1 MKCAPVTSGYV
12 PQHQDCGPIL
22 RQGADDAVWALNPCS
37 GAAAHRF
44 ERIVQDLPSHLA
56 HIPPTVGF
64 LLCAI
69 AYDCVLAEGDL
80 IAMAQATSSAV
91 PPTVGSRVSW
101 TSTRE
106 GYVHLDARCL
116 SVRSRLIAR
125 RLPPQV
131 DWPATLTELRGFLRK
146 NYPDVD
152 NTDGAQVLPKV
163 LIDARTWWYL
173 HLPLCLFSHV
183 QGAVRMPILDEAV
196 LRRLESETA
205 QLAFQHTPS
214 DETLGAAHDH
224 ALDELLDIPSK
235 DQLAHPKHTICQ
247 IQSIFSIGTNLAG
260 LRLAT
265 YLNARELRDK
275 LTLAIDL
282 MRSEGWVASVLLS
295 WAVHLLNVGS
305 VRKAN
310 PAISTLA
317 AYVNILLEPLAT
329 TLRQLKYPPA
339 LYSQDDWVKLFEEL
353 RQHTTSGQH
362 AAALASLHHW
372 AVRTYGC
379 DPMPDV
385 MFQTVE
391 ATRVHTN
398 LIWPHEQQRA
408 LELAA
413 TVSPD
418 ERVCRQVQVM
428 LALGSGGL
436 FRVGDLPGLTTKDL
450 QEAGS
455 GLRVHL
461 NPGRGI
467 HGGKSRASRRIVRL
481 HDPALIGLINQ
492 WRVRRNLE
500 SGLGPNEALLLFGD
514 PHTPRKLYRVGHCI
528 RLVNDILRRA
538 TGDDSVSFHSL
549 RHAGATARA
558 YTLLTQA
565 QSLSAVSPLDE
576 LCHEMGHATRQ
587 TLWSTYFHLPE
598 FALRKASDLIPA
610 IAALSAEEA
619 AFWLALT
626 PAALRQRACR
636 AASESVQTADL
647 YLQWVQQLADGASPT
662 LRRPGECRA
671 FQQPAATPPLT
682 NASKDLH
689 WVRQALAVIA
699 QGSTS
704 EAACMLLSCA
714 PEDLRLLCL
723 AIQLALGSLTTV
735 GRNQSSPLLLASADT
750 DHALAWARQQ
760 ITRQHLA
767 FDLGSNALLHVLAI
781 FLEQNAHTP
790 TCAEAALAWTKMRRR
805 NVLSMHDPVATQA
818 MLHLLR
824 QASFPGDALVV
835 RIQSE
840 TDSSNEGLLRTESSM
855 REIRASVQLG
865 VGASVRIERVR
876 PRRGQPD
883 LYLVVGRSRMTPG
896 ISAPSASL
904 RMCEFHGLLFSL
916 CVYQS
921 MTKGISQP

>member
-1 MKCAPVTSGYV
+1 MKCASVTSGYFL
-12 PQHQDCGPIL
+12 QHQDHGPIL

-37 GAAAHRF
+37 GAAAHSF
-44 ERIVQDLPSHLA
+44 ERFAQDLPSHLA
-56 HIPPTVGF
+56 HISPAVGF

-69 AYDCVLAEGDL
+69 GYDCVLAEGDL
-80 IAMAQATSSAV
+80 IAMAQAASSSV

-116 SVRSRLIAR
+116 SLRSRLIAR

-131 DWPATLTELRGFLRK
+131 DWPATLAELRGFLRM
-146 NYPDVD
+146 NYPEVD
-152 NTDGAQVLPKV
+152 DTDDARVLAKV
-163 LIDARTWWYL
+163 LLDARTWWYL

-196 LRRLESETA
+196 LRRLEKGTE
-205 QLAFQHTPS
+205 QRPFQHTPS
-214 DETLGAAHDH
+214 DEALGAAHDR
-224 ALDELLDIPSK
+224 ALDELLDIASNEL
-235 DQLAHPKHTICQ
+235 LAHPKQTIGQ
-247 IQSIFSIGTNLAG
+247 IQSIFSISTNRAG

-265 YLNARELRDK
+265 YLNHRDLRDK

-310 PAISTLA
+310 PAISTLS
-317 AYVNILLEPLAT
+317 AYLNALLEPLAN

-339 LYSQDDWVKLFEEL
+339 LYSQNDWVTLFEEL
-353 RQHTTSGQH
+353 RQHTPSGQH

-372 AVRTYGC
+372 AVRTHGC

-398 LIWPHEQQRA
+398 LIWPDEQQRA
-408 LELAA
+408 LDLAA

-418 ERVCRQVQVM
+418 ERVCQQVQVM

-436 FRVGDLPGLTTKDL
+436 FRIGEISGLTTTDL
-450 QEAGS
+450 QDGDN
-455 GLRVHL
+455 GLCVHVS
-461 NPGRGI
+461 PGRGV
-467 HGGKSRASRRIVRL
+467 HGGKSRAARRIVRI
-481 HDPALIGLINQ
+481 HDPALIALISQ
-492 WRVRRNLE
+492 WRVRRKLE
-500 SGLGPNEALLLFGD
+500 SRLAPNESELLFGD
-514 PHTPRKLYRVGHCI
+514 PHTPRKLYRMGHCI

-558 YTLLTQA
+558 YTLLTQP
-565 QSLSAVSPLDE
+565 QPPSAVSPVDE

-598 FALRKASDLIPA
+598 FALRKASDLIPC
-610 IAALSAEEA
+610 IASLSAEEA
-619 AFWLALT
+619 AFWLDLT

-636 AASESVQTADL
+636 AASESAPTADL
-647 YLQWVQQLADGASPT
+647 YLQWVQQLADGVSPK

-671 FQQPAATPPLT
+671 FQQPAATPPRT

-704 EAACMLLSCA
+704 EAACMLLSCT

-723 AIQLALGSLTTV
+723 SIQLTLGSLTTI
-735 GRNQSSPLLLASADT
+735 GRNQSPPLLLSSADT
-750 DHALAWARQQ
+750 DHAIEWARQQ
-760 ITRQHLA
+760 ITCQHLA

-781 FLEQNAHTP
+781 FLERNAHTP

-805 NVLSMHDPVATQA
+805 NVLSLHDPVAAQA

-824 QASFPGDALVV
+824 QASFPADALVV
-835 RIQSE
+835 RIQAE

-865 VGASVRIERVR
+865 FGASVRIERVR
-876 PRRGQPD
+876 PRRGQPKR
-883 LYLVVGRSRMTPG
+883 YLVVGRSRLAPG

-921 MTKGISQP
+921 MIKGISQP

>member
-12 PQHQDCGPIL
+12 PQHQDRGPIL
-22 RQGADDAVWALNPCS
+22 RQRADDAVWALNPCS

-80 IAMAQATSSAV
+80 IAMAQATSSAM

-116 SVRSRLIAR
+116 SLRSRLIAR

-131 DWPATLTELRGFLRK
+131 DWPATLTELRGFLRT
-146 NYPDVD
+146 NYPEVD
-152 NTDGAQVLPKV
+152 YTDDTRVLAKV

-196 LRRLESETA
+196 LRRLESGTA

-214 DETLGAAHDH
+214 DEALGAAQDH
-224 ALDELLDIPSK
+224 ALDELLDIASNGL
-235 DQLAHPKHTICQ
+235 LAHPKQTICQ
-247 IQSIFSIGTNLAG
+247 IQSIFSISTNRAG

-275 LTLAIDL
+275 LTLAMDL

-317 AYVNILLEPLAT
+317 AYVNVLLEPLAD
-329 TLRQLKYPPA
+329 TLCQLKYPPA
-339 LYSQDDWVKLFEEL
+339 LYSQDDWVTLFEEL
-353 RQHTTSGQH
+353 RQQTMSGQH

-398 LIWPHEQQRA
+398 LIWPDEQQRA
-408 LELAA
+408 LDLAA

-418 ERVCRQVQVM
+418 ERVCQQVQVM

-436 FRVGDLPGLTTKDL
+436 FRIGEISGLTTTDL
-450 QEAGS
+450 LDGDNS
-455 GLRVHL
+455 LCVHL
-461 NPGRGI
+461 SPGRGV
-467 HGGKSRASRRIVRL
+467 HGGKSRAARRIVRI
-481 HDPALIGLINQ
+481 HDPALIALISQ

-500 SGLGPNEALLLFGD
+500 SRLASNEAELLFGD
-514 PHTPRKLYRVGHCI
+514 PHSPRKLYRVGHCI

-549 RHAGATARA
+549 RHASATARA

-565 QSLSAVSPLDE
+565 QPLSAVSPLDE

-598 FALRKASDLIPA
+598 FALREASDLIPC
-610 IAALSAEEA
+610 IASLSAEEA

-636 AASESVQTADL
+636 AASESAPTAAL
-647 YLQWVQQLADGASPT
+647 YLQWVQQLTDGVSPNQ
-662 LRRPGECRA
+662 RRPGECRA
-671 FQQPAATPPLT
+671 FQQPAATPSRT

-704 EAACMLLSCA
+704 ETACMLLSCA

-723 AIQLALGSLTTV
+723 AMQLALGSLTNV
-735 GRNQSSPLLLASADT
+735 GRNQSSPLLLASADI

-760 ITRQHLA
+760 ITCQHLV
-767 FDLGSNALLHVLAI
+767 FDLGSNALLQVLAI
-781 FLEQNAHTP
+781 YLEQNAHTP

-805 NVLSMHDPVATQA
+805 NVLSLQDPVATQA

-824 QASFPGDALVV
+824 QASFPSDALVV
-835 RIQSE
+835 RIQAE
-840 TDSSNEGLLRTESSM
+840 IDSSNAGLLRTESSM
-855 REIRASVQLG
+855 REIRPSVQLG
-865 VGASVRIERVR
+865 FGSSVRIERVR
-876 PRRGQPD
+876 PRRGQPKR
-883 LYLVVGRSRMTPG
+883 YLVVGRSRLAPG
-896 ISAPSASL
+896 VSAPSASV
-904 RMCEFHGLLFSL
+904 RMGEFHGLLFSL

-921 MTKGISQP
+921 LSKGTTQL